1 MNRKLSAAILSVA
14 AALAATPAIADD
26 GAKFY
31 GMYCKVCHDGGLA
44 GPSLEGIVGSK
55 AGSRPGFRY
64 SEGLKRKGG
73 TWTEAN
79 LGAFLQA
86 PTKFAPGTRMT
97 TSVPNPN
104 HRAAIVAYLKE
115 LR

>member
-1 MNRKLSAAILSVA
+1 MSSKFGAAILSVA
-14 AALAATPAIADD
+14 ATLAATPAFAAD
-26 GAKFY
+26 GAKVY
-31 GMYCKVCHDGGLA
+31 GMYCKVCHEGGLA
-44 GPSLEGIVGSK
+44 GPSLVGIVGSK
-55 AGSRPGFRY
+55 AGSRPDFRY

-79 LGAFLQA
+79 LSEFLQA

-97 TSVPNPN
+97 VSVPNPDN
-104 HRAAIVAYLKE
+104 RAAIIAYLKE